1 MNRATLLDYRL
12 RELHSNRVEL
22 VRPVRE
28 LARIFRMKRAAMD
41 SRYIK
46 LLQTGD
52 LETTI
57 EEIEAYAFADTFE
70 DFLKVN
76 RLPVYEEE
84 LR

>member
-1 MNRATLLDYRL
+1 MNKATLLDYRL

-28 LARIFRMKRAAMD
+28 LARIFRAQRSLGD
-41 SRYIK
+41 SVYPLRDPDV
-46 LLQTGD
+46 LN
-52 LETTI
+52 TTI
-57 EEIEAYAFADTFE
+57 EEIEAYKPADTFE
-70 DFLKVN
+70 DFLRVN